1 MWWTNSKR
9 YFLILL
15 FLSLFLSAGL
25 SAASLDLKAMTDL
38 ELLERLQLNLTRQDE
53 ISAEREKTLEE
64 LKSQLQESQALSL
77 TLQQQLKDS
86 QDQSALLQIRLT
98 DLELSIK
105 NTEDSLKRTETSLTS
120 LSQELGKKL
129 STQKMTTVILLILSS
144 AAIGV
149 AAVSLLT

>member
-1 MWWTNSKR
+1 MWWTKSKR

-25 SAASLDLKAMTDL
+25 SAASSDLKAMTDL
-38 ELLERLQLNLTRQDE
+38 ELLEQLQLNLTRQDE

-77 TLQQQLKDS
+77 TLQRQLEDS
-86 QDQSALLQIRLT
+86 QNQSALLQIRLT
-98 DLELSIK
+98 DLEASMK
-105 NTEDSLKRTETSLTS
+105 SAEDSLQRTETSLTS

>member
-1 MWWTNSKR
+1 MWWTKSKR

-25 SAASLDLKAMTDL
+25 SAASSDLKAMTDL

>member
-25 SAASLDLKAMTDL
+25 SAASPDLKAMTDL